1 MVDAIV
7 PAQQSTGLK
16 AIDSLSAN
24 EFAVEVDGERVEGI
38 FSVTG
43 LIAFKLDVKSTNALK
58 IVKDPFKITKM
69 VHRDPQNVVNRW
81 LRDTI
86 DAKADIVRPKRTVA
100 IIAIDDGDEVRR
112 WTVSG
117 AWVSEITYSDFNSGS
132 SALVEETL
140 TIQWDE
146 IEESWLTGLVG

>member
-16 AIDSLSAN
+16 ALDSLSAN
-24 EFAVEVDGERVEGI
+24 EFAVEIDGERVEGV

-43 LIAFKLDVKSTNALK
+43 LVAFKLDVKTTNALK

-81 LRDTI
+81 LRESI

-100 IIAIDDGDEVRR
+100 IIAIDDGEEVRR
-112 WTVSG
+112 WTVNG
-117 AWVSEITYSDFNSGS
+117 AWISEISYSDFNSGS
-132 SALVEETL
+132 SALVEETI
-140 TIQWDE
+140 TIQW
-146 IEESWLTGLVG
+146 EEMEENWLVG

>member
-1 MVDAIV
+1 MVNTFV
-7 PAQQSTGLK
+7 PAQESTGLK

-24 EFAVEVDGERVEGI
+24 EFAVEIDGERVEGV

-43 LIAFKLDVKSTNALK
+43 LIAFKLDVKTTSALK

-81 LRDTI
+81 LRDTVT
-86 DAKADIVRPKRTVA
+86 AKADIVRPKRTVG
-100 IIAIDDGDEVRR
+100 IIAIDDGEEIRR
-112 WTVSG
+112 WTVTG
-117 AWVSEITYSDFNSGS
+117 AWISEISYSDFNTGS

-140 TIQWDE
+140 VIQWE
-146 IEESWLTGLVG
+146 EMEESWLVG

>member
-1 MVDAIV
+1 
-7 PAQQSTGLK
+7 
-16 AIDSLSAN
+16 
-24 EFAVEVDGERVEGI
+24 
-38 FSVTG
+38 
-43 LIAFKLDVKSTNALK
+43 
-58 IVKDPFKITKM
+58 
-69 VHRDPQNVVNRW
+69 VVNRW

-100 IIAIDDGDEVRR
+100 IIAIDDGEEVRR

-117 AWVSEITYSDFNSGS
+117 AWISEITYSDFNSGS

-146 IEESWLTGLVG
+146 MEESWLTGLVG